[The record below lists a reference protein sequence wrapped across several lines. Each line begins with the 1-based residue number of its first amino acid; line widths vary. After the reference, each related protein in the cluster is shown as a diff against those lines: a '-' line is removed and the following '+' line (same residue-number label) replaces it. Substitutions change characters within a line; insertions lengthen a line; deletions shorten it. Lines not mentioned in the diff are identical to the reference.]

1 LTALTAALTL
11 VSCGSSASSIHPTET
26 LEPVLELTAAPA
38 RRLPPV
44 KAAWSYNIGGTNTD
58 ALNAGQTP
66 NGSVISVDL
75 LDVSSAS
82 IGRLNGLGKYVI
94 CYYSAGTS
102 ENYRTDSQSQRLLAP
117 ELNLGEV
124 QRGSGTVW
132 EGEKWL
138 DIRGFTATA
147 TGRAATL
154 RSVMSARLDLA
165 RAKGCAAVEPDNVDA
180 YANTVNQNAPSGTP
194 PSAIKA
200 ADQLAYNR
208 WTADAAHAR
217 GLSVLLKN
225 DLDQVS
231 TLAPNYDGALNESCF
246 GFVTGGRPEC
256 DLLRPF
262 TGAGKAIYVVE
273 YHPSSYATA
282 VRKSIAAQLHLNV
295 ILTDENVERLNPYA
309 RFGTW

>member
-1 LTALTAALTL
+1 M
-11 VSCGSSASSIHPTET
+11 
-26 LEPVLELTAAPA
+26 LELVAVPT
-38 RRLPPV
+38 RRPPPV
-44 KAAWSYNIGGTNTD
+44 QAAWSYNIGGTNTD
-58 ALNAGQTP
+58 ALNAGQSP
-66 NGSVISVDL
+66 NGTVISLDL
-75 LDVSSAS
+75 LDTTPATLS
-82 IGRLNGLGKYVI
+82 RLNRLGKYLI

-102 ENYRTDSQSQRLLAP
+102 ENYRTDPQSQRLLNP

-124 QRGSGTVW
+124 QRGAGTVW

-138 DIRGFTATA
+138 DIRGFTANA

-165 RAKGCAAVEPDNVDA
+165 RAKGCTAVEPDNVDA
-180 YANTVNQNAPSGTP
+180 YANVVNQNAPSGTP
-194 PSAIKA
+194 LKAIQA
-200 ADQLAYNR
+200 TDQLAYNR